1 MTAKA
6 QTIAKEIE
14 DWHNAYARRGFYDYT
29 VFIERL
35 NYEDIELPSGTAKKI
50 EQTFESEDTTLIF
63 SVGDD
68 LFGID
73 GDTSSWDG
81 AEWDSAPYEVFG
93 REVTTTKYYRV

>member
-1 MTAKA
+1 MTNKA
-6 QTIAKEIE
+6 VNLAKEIE
-14 DWHNAYARRGFYDYT
+14 NWHNATYRSTFYDYT

-35 NYEDIELPSGTAKKI
+35 NYEDIELPSGTSKKI
-50 EQTFESEDTTLIF
+50 EQTFESEDTTIIF

-93 REVTTTKYYRV
+93 REVTTIKYYRV